1 MAELKLV
8 VVQKIISKSQDLLSK
23 KTSSILSAAAIIG
36 FSFLGSALLGLL
48 RNRLLASHFFGGQE
62 GILDIYFAAFIIPDT
77 LFQLLV
83 VGAVS
88 ASFIPIYQE
97 YHSRSEEQANWLAK
111 SVLSL
116 VFIAITVASIVI
128 SIFAVPISD
137 SITHFSP
144 EKIIIMANLIRI
156 MSVAQI
162 IFSISAVF
170 TGILQSEQ
178 RFLMP
183 ALAPLLYN
191 FGTILGVVL
200 LSNRYGIYAA
210 AFGVVFGSFLHAIVQ
225 LPAILRVGFRP
236 QLIFKNFHPGVKE
249 IARLMPGRTLSLSL
263 DQVQRW
269 IAINLTSLLVPGSL
283 SIFTF
288 ARQLYILPVSLFG
301 VSLSQATFPALSK
314 DALLED
320 KTQFKSTLT
329 KSISQIFFFSL
340 PASVLVLVLR
350 VPLVR
355 IAFGAKSFPW
365 EATIDTGQSLALLS
379 LSIAPLAVSHTLV
392 RAHHALKD
400 TKTPLLSG
408 IISVVFYGI
417 LAYILSKHYSLGIIG
432 LCLALSLSNLF
443 DFVLIYYFLI
453 KKIGY
458 LQIHTKL
465 LKMALVTVLTG
476 YSLWAPMQLL
486 DNFVFDTTRT
496 LPLIALTI
504 IASTVGFSVYLVFC
518 WIFKVEELSEV
529 LVIIRKLGNWR
540 KILASS
546 DEVLET
552 TASNT

>member
-1 MAELKLV
+1 MAELKLI
-8 VVQKIISKSQDLLSK
+8 VVQKIISKSQDILSK

-48 RNRLLASHFFGGQE
+48 RNRLLASYFFGGQE

-116 VFIAITVASIVI
+116 VFIAISLASIVI

-137 SITHFSP
+137 SITHFSS

-314 DALLED
+314 DALQED
-320 KTQFKSTLT
+320 KTQFKTTLT

-417 LAYILSKHYSLGIIG
+417 LAYVLSKHYSLGIIG